1 MIVLQIQSKRV
12 DCFRDLTSLMKSAGT
27 ATMESVEASLTVCS
41 AEINVTYLQQEY
53 EKTKGEQ
60 ESAEVR
66 SLSKVAVYTIIYILY
81 LAVHS
86 IFFV

>member
-1 MIVLQIQSKRV
+1 
-12 DCFRDLTSLMKSAGT
+12 MKSAGT
-27 ATMESVEASLTVCS
+27 ATMESVEASLTVRS

-66 SLSKVAVYTIIYILY
+66 SLSKAAVYTIIILY
-81 LAVHS
+81 PL
-86 IFFV
+86 FGCM